1 MQQAAPFFSDDED
14 ILMLYGDVPL
24 ISVET
29 LSACGSETAGRHWSV
44 DGEAGRS
51 DRLWPHYA

>member
-29 LSACGSETAGRHWSV
+29 LLACVKRNRRAV
-44 DGEAGRS
+44 
-51 DRLWPHYA
+51 LVC

>member
-29 LSACGSETAGRHWSV
+29 LQ
-44 DGEAGRS
+44 
-51 DRLWPHYA
+51 RLRDAKPQGVLGY